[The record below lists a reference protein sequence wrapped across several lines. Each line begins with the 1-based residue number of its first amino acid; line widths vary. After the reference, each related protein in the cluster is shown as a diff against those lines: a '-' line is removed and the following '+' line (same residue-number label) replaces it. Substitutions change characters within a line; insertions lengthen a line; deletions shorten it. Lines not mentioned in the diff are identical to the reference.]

1 MVLYG
6 RRRQKRRAIM
16 KVTPKDVP
24 RATRTDFDES
34 YSVSVGILSVL
45 LWRGVVYLTGKGI

>member
-1 MVLYG
+1 
-6 RRRQKRRAIM
+6 M
-16 KVTPKDVP
+16 KVTPRDVP

-34 YSVSVGILSVL
+34 YDMSVGILSML

>member
-1 MVLYG
+1 
-6 RRRQKRRAIM
+6 M